1 MRPIFFSTN
10 PVENT
15 ARVAYNRLE
24 AVEIQSHLKILPPRP
39 AISVHDLI
47 PLRALLP
54 GQSAEVRQVVGQAE
68 QVRRLHE
75 LGLRDGT
82 HLEMVR
88 SGTPCIVRLG
98 TGTLCFRDV
107 EALQVLV
114 MPRVS
119 A

>member
-1 MRPIFFSTN
+1 
-10 PVENT
+10 
-15 ARVAYNRLE
+15 
-24 AVEIQSHLKILPPRP
+24 
-39 AISVHDLI
+39 VHELI

-54 GQSAEVRQVVGQAE
+54 GQLAEVRQVVGQAE

-75 LGLRDGT
+75 LGLRDGIQ
-82 HLEMVR
+82 LEMVR

-98 TGTLCFRDV
+98 NSTLCFRDV

-114 MPRVS
+114 MPRMS